1 MRKKNSPTS
10 SPTANKK
17 DQKDRKASKPGE
29 LTVGQN
35 RTNLVR
41 SQCLS
46 SFRLCLAP
54 EDGKKKE
61 EPGDEVARHRTL
73 ISNLRNKMWGARL
86 NVCSTVF
93 VGSPRLSD
101 HIHGY

>member
-17 DQKDRKASKPGE
+17 DRKAGKPGE
-29 LTVGQN
+29 LTAGQN
-35 RTNLVR
+35 RTSLVPVL
-41 SQCLS
+41 CLS

-61 EPGDEVARHRTL
+61 QPGYEVTRPRSRTL
-73 ISNLRNKMWGARL
+73 ISNIFFKKIYIY
-86 NVCSTVF
+86 F
-93 VGSPRLSD
+93 
-101 HIHGY
+101 